1 MAHADVEGRAIGQYP
16 ISIATSLAI
25 ESAFGI
31 HPEIKVDKP
40 PINDHD
46 ELWVNLRT
54 LFRNLVGAIDKDAL
68 ATVKSVEL
76 KTAMLGELQMI
87 EQLVVEQTQGR
98 VRVVYYISDY
108 ADIEKH
114 YPYATVRRD
123 NTPRQKEYT
132 DLLKRVV
139 TEMLKELPPNYVRT
153 FSLKLVARADQPMEL
168 NRMKASKV
176 LILTHHPYD
185 LLSYKNFGALTLLES
200 HTGAVKDRSQWYTK
214 YYQGKELSMIP
225 FREDLI
231 QIFGDNETFR
241 THDPKIRRDIIEIAK
256 KYKWSSVTTYDKLKY
271 GIDTMKNPFALAI
284 LHKIMSARY

>member
-1 MAHADVEGRAIGQYP
+1 MAHADVEGRTIGQYP

-31 HPEIKVDKP
+31 HPEIKVEKP
-40 PINDHD
+40 PIGDFD

-54 LFRNLVGAIDKDAL
+54 LFRNLAGSIDKDAWVS
-68 ATVKSVEL
+68 VKSAEL
-76 KTAMLGELQMI
+76 KVAMIGEMQMI
-87 EQLVVEQTQGR
+87 ESLVVDQTQGR

-132 DLLKRVV
+132 DMLKHVV
-139 TEMLKELPPNYVRT
+139 EEMLKELPKDYVRT
-153 FSLKLVARADQPMEL
+153 FSLKLVARSNQPMEI
-168 NRMKASKV
+168 NMMKAAKV
-176 LILTHHPYD
+176 LILTHNAYD
-185 LLSYKNFGALTLLES
+185 LLSYKNFGSLTLLES
-200 HTGAVKDRSQWYTK
+200 HTGAIKDRSQWYTK

-256 KYKWSSVTTYDKLKY
+256 KYKWSAVTTYDKLKY
-271 GIDTMKNPFALAI
+271 GIDSMKNPFAQAI
-284 LHKIMSARY
+284 MQKIMSARY